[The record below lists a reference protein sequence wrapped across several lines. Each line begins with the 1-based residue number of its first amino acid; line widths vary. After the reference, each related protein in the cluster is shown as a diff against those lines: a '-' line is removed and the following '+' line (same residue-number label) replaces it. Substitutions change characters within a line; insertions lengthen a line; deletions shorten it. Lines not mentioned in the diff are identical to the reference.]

1 MSLGT
6 KVQDPSDVRIWAFD
20 WSAFLAER
28 STTISSS
35 SWAVQAGLTEVAES
49 NTTTTATVKVSG
61 GTNGTKYLVTNT
73 VVLANGET
81 VEKSF
86 SLWIRNQ

>member
-1 MSLGT
+1 MSIGT

-20 WSAFLAER
+20 WSEFLDER

-35 SWAVQAGLTEVAES
+35 SWVVPSGLTEVS
-49 NTTTTATVKVSG
+49 DSHTTTTATVKVSG
-61 GTNGTKYLVTNT
+61 GTHGQKYLVTNT

-86 SLWIRNQ
+86 TLWVRNQ